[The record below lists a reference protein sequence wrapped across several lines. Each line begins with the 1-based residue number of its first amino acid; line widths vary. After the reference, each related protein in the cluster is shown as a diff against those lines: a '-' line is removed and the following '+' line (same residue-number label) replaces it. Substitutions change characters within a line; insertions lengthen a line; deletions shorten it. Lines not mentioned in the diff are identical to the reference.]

1 MPRSIVF
8 LFLYLSF
15 LFSPAQS
22 LSPQDLGW
30 DAFKISHEELG
41 ELNYYLSSDKS
52 LKPKP
57 LLIYLD
63 GSGADP
69 IFVETERG
77 LSSSIAF
84 DYQSLSE
91 SYRILLISK
100 PGVAFMG
107 KRLKGEP
114 KVRPAIYTEKL
125 SLEWRVNSADVI
137 LRKLIRDKEIDPERV
152 VVLGFSEGAQ
162 VGPFLAEKNPAIS
175 HLILFGGN
183 GLNQFFDPM
192 ISARM
197 QAFSGK
203 ITEKEAQDQ
212 IDSLF
217 QVSKEIYANPEATDK
232 KWWGHSYKRWSSFTQ
247 RDPLEVMVELDIP
260 IYFANGSMD
269 KYSVLSADYIK
280 LEFIRRGKENLV
292 YKTYP
297 NYDHQFFELIFE
309 KGEFK
314 DAIPRIDEVMKD
326 AVDWLGKN

>member
-1 MPRSIVF
+1 MPRTI
-8 LFLYLSF
+8 LFLSLN
-15 LFSPAQS
+15 FSLVFSIAQS
-22 LSPQDLGW
+22 LSPQELGW
-30 DAFKISHEELG
+30 DVHKILHEELG

-63 GSGADP
+63 GSGPDP
-69 IFVETERG
+69 LFMETERG

-84 DYQSLSE
+84 DYQSLSKN
-91 SYRILLISK
+91 YRILLISK

-107 KRLKGEP
+107 KRIKNEP
-114 KVRPAIYTEKL
+114 KVKPIIYTKTL

-137 LRKLIRDKEIDPERV
+137 LRKLIEEERIDPKRV
-152 VVLGFSEGAQ
+152 VVVGFSEGAQ
-162 VGPFLAEKNPAIS
+162 VGPFLAEKNPAVS
-175 HLILFGGN
+175 HLVLFGGN

-203 ITEKEAQDQ
+203 ISEEEAQRQ
-212 IDSLF
+212 VDSLF
-217 QVSKEIYANPEATDK
+217 QVAEKIYAEPQSTDK
-232 KWWGHSYKRWSSFTQ
+232 KWWGHSYKRWASFTA
-247 RDPLEVMVELDIP
+247 RDPLTVMGDLDIP
-260 IYFANGSMD
+260 IYFANGSKD

-280 LEFIRRGKENLV
+280 LEFIRRGKQNLF

-309 KGEFK
+309 KGEFT
-314 DAIPRIDEVMKD
+314 DAIPRIDQAMKD
-326 AVDWLGKN
+326 AMKWLERN